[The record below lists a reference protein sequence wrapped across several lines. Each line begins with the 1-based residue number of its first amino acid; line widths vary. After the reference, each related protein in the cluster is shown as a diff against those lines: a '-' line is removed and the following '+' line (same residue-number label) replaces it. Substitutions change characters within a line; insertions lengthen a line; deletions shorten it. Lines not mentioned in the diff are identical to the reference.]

1 MKLKSKTLNIAGAI
15 LLAASLTGILSGC
28 DSVIYDDSD
37 CVESYNTVRFE
48 YTYNMKNA
56 DAFAQEVK
64 SVTLFFFNS
73 ATGKLVRRVD
83 APREK
88 LKDGNKLDVA
98 VEPGEY
104 DILVWGGDYSGDY
117 TIADGQPGTSVAE
130 DFHCRMNR
138 RESNGVHTSDAC
150 LEALYHGMVH
160 VSLPYASPSAPHEV
174 VIPMK
179 KDTNTI
185 RVVLQH
191 VSGEVVSHE
200 DFEFTLTDRNGWLN
214 YDNTLRDA
222 GTTINYLPWRT
233 LTGSVDI
240 NTDPNDAPGNVAS
253 PAVKTAASRSVLGA
267 SLAEFTVNRLMME
280 NNPVLTITNK
290 QTGKTVLSIPV
301 RDYALLVKGFAHEDM
316 DNQEYLDRQDEYNMT
331 FFLTGDKQW
340 LSTVII
346 INDWRIVRHNVD
358 IE

>member
-104 DILVWGGDYSGDY
+104 DTRRCIMAWSM
-117 TIADGQPGTSVAE
+117 
-130 DFHCRMNR
+130 CRCHMLR
-138 RESNGVHTSDAC
+138 RRRR
-150 LEALYHGMVH
+150 M
-160 VSLPYASPSAPHEV
+160 
-174 VIPMK
+174 
-179 KDTNTI
+179 
-185 RVVLQH
+185 
-191 VSGEVVSHE
+191 
-200 DFEFTLTDRNGWLN
+200 
-214 YDNTLRDA
+214 
-222 GTTINYLPWRT
+222 
-233 LTGSVDI
+233 
-240 NTDPNDAPGNVAS
+240 
-253 PAVKTAASRSVLGA
+253 
-267 SLAEFTVNRLMME
+267 RL
-280 NNPVLTITNK
+280 
-290 QTGKTVLSIPV
+290 
-301 RDYALLVKGFAHEDM
+301 
-316 DNQEYLDRQDEYNMT
+316 
-331 FFLTGDKQW
+331 
-340 LSTVII
+340 
-346 INDWRIVRHNVD
+346 
-358 IE
+358 